1 MIIHRNLKFD
11 EYTLTQCKNLE
22 GKLKALAGVCT
33 YLSLESK
40 RALMRAFIKLQFV
53 CCLLIS
59 IFCQRSSNTRVNHLN
74 EKALRIA

>member
-11 EYTLTQCKNLE
+11 EYTRRQGKNLE

-33 YLSLESK
+33 YLSLES
-40 RALMRAFIKLQFV
+40 RRAFIKLQFL
-53 CCLLIS
+53 CCSLIS
-59 IFCQRSSNTRVNHLN
+59 IFCQRSSNTRVNHLH

>member
-11 EYTLTQCKNLE
+11 EYTLTQCENLE
-22 GKLKALAGVCT
+22 GKLKALAGGVCT
-33 YLSLESK
+33 YLSLESR

-59 IFCQRSSNTRVNHLN
+59 IFCQRSSNTRVNH